1 MSWDTFNPTKAPA
14 SSPIEAA
21 QSYTTKAVNLGV
33 QSMNTALKFGEE
45 LSRAR
50 SPTDVANAVTNY
62 NRQTFETLTEVFKA
76 MTEVGRE
83 AASKAENAAGL
94 GD

>member
-14 SSPIEAA
+14 MPIEAV
-21 QSYTTKAVNLGV
+21 QSYTMKAMNLGV
-33 QSMNTALKFGEE
+33 QSVSSAMKLGEE
-45 LSRAR
+45 LSKAK

-62 NRQTFETLTEVFKA
+62 NRQTFETLSEAFRV
-76 MTEVGRE
+76 MTETGKE
-83 AASKAENAAGL
+83 ATSKAENAVGL